1 MIARILQLS
10 FPISTK
16 VDRLRQIEL
25 FMRASELGSLSKAAE
40 SLGMS
45 NAAASRHLA
54 ALESRLGA
62 RLIERN
68 TRRLWLTDVGQEFFQ
83 RCAQPLA
90 ELDEAEDAV
99 GERVA
104 TPKGLLKIT
113 SSISFAMLH
122 LAPILTAFRALYP
135 QVTVQIVAANRYPDF
150 IESGIDVAIRT
161 REHEPDSNI
170 VVRRL
175 TETRRVMAAS
185 PAYLEKRGVPQT
197 PDDLADHDLLIY
209 NLANEPFVLN
219 LQNRATTR
227 RIRVGGVLE
236 ANDGQVIR
244 AAALADHGILIQPL
258 YIVNEDIRA
267 GRLQVVLEDWR
278 LPPLIMNIAYQN
290 KQRLP
295 IKIKVFVEFLS
306 AHMRAVATELNRE

>member
-1 MIARILQLS
+1 M
-10 FPISTK
+10 
-16 VDRLRQIEL
+16 DRLRQIEL
-25 FMRASELGSLSKAAE
+25 FMRASDLGSLSKAAE
-40 SLGMS
+40 SLGVS

-54 ALESRLGA
+54 ALENRLGA

-90 ELDEAEDAV
+90 ELDEAEEAV
-99 GERVA
+99 GERAA
-104 TPKGLLKIT
+104 TPKGLLKVT
-113 SSISFAMLH
+113 SSISFAKLH
-122 LAPILTAFRALYP
+122 LAPILPAFRVLYP

-175 TETRRVMAAS
+175 AETRRVMAAS
-185 PAYLEKRGVPQT
+185 PAYLDKRGAPRT
-197 PDDLADHDLLIY
+197 PEELADHDLLIY

-219 LQNRATTR
+219 LQDGAVKR
-227 RIRVGGVLE
+227 RIRVAGILE

-244 AAALADHGILIQPL
+244 AAALAGHGILIQPL
-258 YIVNEDIRA
+258 YIVIDDIRA
-267 GRLQVVLEDWR
+267 GRLRVVLENWR
-278 LPPLIMNIAYQN
+278 LPPLVMNIAYQN

-295 IKIKVFVEFLS
+295 IKIKAFVEFLTT
-306 AHMRAVATELNRE
+306 HMRAVASELNQA